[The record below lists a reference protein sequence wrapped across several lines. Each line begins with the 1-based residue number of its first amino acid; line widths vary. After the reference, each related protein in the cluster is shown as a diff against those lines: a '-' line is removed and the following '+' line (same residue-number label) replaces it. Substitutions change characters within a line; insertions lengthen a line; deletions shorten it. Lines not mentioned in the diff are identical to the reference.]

1 MLFFVQSFGL
11 WYKYILH
18 SHAVLNPFDL
28 IHWSCKKDLSLASI
42 AFDLGPLYY
51 RMISYLMQKYV
62 NSLRKESRTTL
73 KTYPIIRLYS
83 PLLYIGL
90 SVRNKRQTSSSITI
104 ILDSTYYAVQVGQS
118 VTLQCTVIAVPFQTS
133 ITWQVTRNG
142 QTESIDVVGNPQRF
156 GGSNVTYPSLIIRT
170 AELSDS
176 GSYTCSAANSA
187 TSKSSDPIALDI
199 TGSEYSYPPLKST
212 HTLSFLEQ
220 IVLCIAFSFH

>member
-1 MLFFVQSFGL
+1 M
-11 WYKYILH
+11 
-18 SHAVLNPFDL
+18 L
-28 IHWSCKKDLSLASI
+28 IHCERKVKI
-42 AFDLGPLYY
+42 TRIHTPN
-51 RMISYLMQKYV
+51 QK
-62 NSLRKESRTTL
+62 
-73 KTYPIIRLYS
+73 YS
-83 PLLYIGL
+83 PLLHIGL

-133 ITWQVTRNG
+133 ITWQVTRNS
-142 QTESIDVVGNPQRF
+142 QTESINVLGNPQKF

-199 TGSEYSYPPLKST
+199 TGSEQSYPPLKST
-212 HTLSFLEQ
+212 HSVSFLEQ
-220 IVLCIAFSFH
+220 TVLCIAFSFHHNNPLWSFPLHLIKDTS

>member
-1 MLFFVQSFGL
+1 M
-11 WYKYILH
+11 
-18 SHAVLNPFDL
+18 L
-28 IHWSCKKDLSLASI
+28 IHCERKVKI
-42 AFDLGPLYY
+42 TRIHTPN
-51 RMISYLMQKYV
+51 QK
-62 NSLRKESRTTL
+62 
-73 KTYPIIRLYS
+73 YS
-83 PLLYIGL
+83 PLLHIGL

-142 QTESIDVVGNPQRF
+142 QTESINVLGNPQKF

-199 TGSEYSYPPLKST
+199 TGSEQSYPPLKAR
-212 HTLSFLEQ
+212 TLSPSSNKLCCALHFLSIIIIPSGPSPYTLLKIHLE
-220 IVLCIAFSFH
+220 VLWIDSVYLAIALAQ